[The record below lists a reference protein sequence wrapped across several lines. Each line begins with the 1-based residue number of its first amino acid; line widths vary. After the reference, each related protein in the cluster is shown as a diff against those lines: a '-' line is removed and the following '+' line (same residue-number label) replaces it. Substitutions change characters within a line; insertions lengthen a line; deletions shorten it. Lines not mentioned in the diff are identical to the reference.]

1 MALTI
6 LRERIHIDGSHPRT
20 SLLHFRVTTRNF
32 CCQHKRIR
40 HSQRLL
46 YNTTTMKINFATVT
60 VLLVGLA
67 AALPGPEPSVTDSL
81 QGTFH
86 SHISEAVYN
95 TVV

>member
-1 MALTI
+1 
-6 LRERIHIDGSHPRT
+6 
-20 SLLHFRVTTRNF
+20 
-32 CCQHKRIR
+32 
-40 HSQRLL
+40 
-46 YNTTTMKINFATVT
+46 MKINFATVT